1 MGTPHIKMCSDVD
14 TRVGTPH
21 MKMCSDV
28 QSRVGTPHIKMCS
41 DDHTRVGTPHM
52 KTRVG
57 TPHKILRKSL
67 ALSVAE
73 AMWWGVGCGGYV
85 VGGWLRRLCG
95 GSLQIIMPLCGSIL
109 QAGTCQILSLAEN
122 PRWSRVW
129 QK

>member
-1 MGTPHIKMCSDVD
+1 MGTLHNIERKILDID

-85 VGGWLRRLCG
+85 VGGGPSQR
-95 GSLQIIMPLCGSIL
+95 IMPLCGSIL
-109 QAGTCQILSLAEN
+109 EAGTCQILS
-122 PRWSRVW
+122 
-129 QK
+129 

>member
-41 DDHTRVGTPHM
+41 DDHTRVGTPH
-52 KTRVG
+52 
-57 TPHKILRKSL
+57 KILRKSL

-73 AMWWGVGCGGYV
+73 AIWWGVGCGGYV
-85 VGGWLRRLCG
+85 VGGWGVGGPSQEIIPLR
-95 GSLQIIMPLCGSIL
+95 GSIL
-109 QAGTCQILSLAEN
+109 RAETCQIFSLSEN
-122 PRWSRVW
+122 PRWSPSVA
-129 QK
+129 KKYATGPFL

>member
-1 MGTPHIKMCSDVD
+1 MCSDVH

-95 GSLQIIMPLCGSIL
+95 GWSQSENNATLWLHLASWDLPDSQ
-109 QAGTCQILSLAEN
+109 LS
-122 PRWSRVW
+122 
-129 QK
+129 

>member
-1 MGTPHIKMCSDVD
+1 MCSDVD

-21 MKMCSDV
+21 MKICLDV
-28 QSRVGTPHIKMCS
+28 QCRVGTPHIKMCS

-67 ALSVAE
+67 ALLVAE

-85 VGGWLRRLCG
+85 VGGGWSQSENNATLWLHLA
-95 GSLQIIMPLCGSIL
+95 SWNLQDS
-109 QAGTCQILSLAEN
+109 QLS
-122 PRWSRVW
+122 
-129 QK
+129 